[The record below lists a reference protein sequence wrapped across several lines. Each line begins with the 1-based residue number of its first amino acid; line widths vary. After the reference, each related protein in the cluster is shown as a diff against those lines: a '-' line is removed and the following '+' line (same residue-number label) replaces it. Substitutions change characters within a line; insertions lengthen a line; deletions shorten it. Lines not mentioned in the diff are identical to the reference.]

1 LCYIL
6 TSMATLIYIPH
17 MTHEFKRSPWL
28 FILPL
33 GAVLTVLNLNRNIDS
48 RKYFTAFV
56 FSSITTS
63 ILLILFAIGLFP
75 NIIISSTNPAYNI
88 SIYKAASSATSLR
101 IMLVMAAIGTPL
113 VLSYTLFVFWTFRG
127 KVKLNEMSY

>member
-1 LCYIL
+1 
-6 TSMATLIYIPH
+6 

-28 FILPL
+28 FVLPL
-33 GAVLTVLNLNRNIDS
+33 GAVLTVLNLKRNIDS